1 MELALHPLIAF
12 LLISA
17 LGFGLALLWLE
28 ARHRLRPSS
37 PLQISTSGWKVQR
50 QGDSQVV
57 VNGSLRIQNPH
68 PRMEVF
74 VPEIS
79 LQPTL
84 LGRADLAGVSITS
97 RITPR
102 HPDEQARADG
112 YWFAYI
118 VKGRKSTQAEVSL
131 TISAPPGTDLKALLD
146 TLWLEILWVN
156 YGPFGR
162 LQRRDGV
169 LIPLRRPAPASPSNA
184 QWRQGEN
191 CSVLPIRTHLLGTL
205 DDPVEVLR
213 HYAGGVLQPGD
224 VLTIGETP
232 LAVMQ
237 GRYHHPAMVQPSC
250 LARLL
255 CRAFHPTSSLA
266 SACGLQ
272 TLIDDVGP
280 ARVLCAWLVG
290 TALKVVGFK
299 GWFYRLAG
307 EQARLIDDI
316 TGTTPPYDQTIVLG
330 PEQPAAICGQLA
342 AELGVAVAVVDV
354 NDLGRVKVLAS
365 SPGCDEALLQ
375 RALRPNPAGNANE
388 RTPLVLV
395 RP

>member
-1 MELALHPLIAF
+1 MHPLLAV
-12 LLISA
+12 LLIAA
-17 LGFGLALLWLE
+17 LIFGLALLWLE
-28 ARHRLRPSS
+28 GRHRLRPAS
-37 PLQISTSGWKVQR
+37 PLQLRTDGWKVQR
-50 QGDSQVV
+50 NGDRELEIS
-57 VNGSLRIQNPH
+57 GTLTISNPH
-68 PRMEVF
+68 RRMEVF
-74 VPEIS
+74 VPEIT

-84 LGRADLAGVSITS
+84 LGRADLSGVVIES
-97 RITPR
+97 RITPQ
-102 HPDEQARADG
+102 HPDETARADG

-118 VKGRKSTQAEVSL
+118 VKGHKRTKARVNLSIRVPE
-131 TISAPPGTDLKALLD
+131 GTDPRGLLD

-169 LIPLRRPAPASPSNA
+169 LIPLRRPAPASPAAA
-184 QWRQGEN
+184 QWRGGER
-191 CSVLPIRTHLLGTL
+191 CAVLPIRTHLLGTL

-213 HYAGGVLQPGD
+213 HYAGAVLQPGD
-224 VLTIGETP
+224 ILTIGETP

-237 GRYHHPAMVQPSC
+237 GRYHHPAMVEPSS

-255 CRAFHPTSSLA
+255 CRVFHPTSSLA

-290 TALKVVGFK
+290 TTLKVVGLK

-330 PEQPAAICGQLA
+330 PAEPESVCRQLA
-342 AELGVAVAVVDV
+342 QELGVAVAVVDV
-354 NDLGRVKVLAS
+354 NDLGRVKVLAA

>member
-1 MELALHPLIAF
+1 MPPLLAVLLIA
-12 LLISA
+12 A
-17 LGFGLALLWLE
+17 LVFGLALLWLE
-28 ARHRLRPSS
+28 GRHRLRPAS
-37 PLQISTSGWKVQR
+37 PLQLSTSDWKVLR
-50 QGDSQVV
+50 QNDQQVLV
-57 VNGSLRIQNPH
+57 KGTLRIHNPH
-68 PRMEVF
+68 ARMEVF
-74 VPEIS
+74 VPEIA

-84 LGRADLAGVSITS
+84 LGRGDLTS
-97 RITPR
+97 LQISSEIRPQ
-102 HPDEQARADG
+102 HPDEEARADN

-118 VKGRKSTQAEVSL
+118 VKGRKTTQAQARV
-131 TISAPPGTDLKALLD
+131 TISAPEGTDLRQLLD

-169 LIPLRRPAPASPSNA
+169 LIPLRRPAPASSENA
-184 QWRQGEN
+184 RWRQGDR

-205 DDPVEVLR
+205 DDPADVLR
-213 HYAGGVLQPGD
+213 HYAGSVLQPGD

-237 GRYHHPAMVQPSC
+237 GRYHHPAMVETSP

-255 CRAFHPTSSLA
+255 CRVFHPTSSLA
-266 SACGLQ
+266 SACGMQ

-290 TALKVVGFK
+290 TALKLVGLK

-330 PEQPAAICGQLA
+330 PADSAAVCRQLA

-375 RALRPNPAGNANE
+375 RALKPNPAGNANE